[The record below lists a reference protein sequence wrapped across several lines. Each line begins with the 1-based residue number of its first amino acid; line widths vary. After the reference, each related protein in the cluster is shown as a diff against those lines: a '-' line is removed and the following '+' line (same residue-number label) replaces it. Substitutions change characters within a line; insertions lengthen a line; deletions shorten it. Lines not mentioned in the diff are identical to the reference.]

1 MFTTLTP
8 YRITADLPPTATAL
22 DEALA
27 RGTFAPC
34 APSQFIS
41 FGWAPPRGP
50 EHGRLLEPTA
60 GQWIACL
67 QIEERILPGAYVKRV
82 VETQAAKLEEETGRK
97 PRGKALKAIKEEVV
111 AQLLPR
117 AFTRLSRVL
126 VWIDPRTRLVC
137 IGAAGKKA
145 DTAAAALAEVW
156 PDMNLARL
164 MTQHDPEGVMTA
176 WVSNQDAYGQIT
188 IGTGAKL
195 QGQGEQAPCVTIQ
208 DDDLGSEQ
216 VAEYLAQGMRV
227 QQLDLAH
234 GATCTFTL
242 AATSLK
248 LSRIEMVG
256 DVHRA
261 PQEGEDRFDADVA
274 ISAGTLAP
282 LLADLIESFGGLSD
296 LPILEEASK
305 PQADAEDAEW
315 VEA

>member
-1 MFTTLTP
+1 MFTIITHF
-8 YRITADLPPTATAL
+8 RITADLPPTATAL

-82 VETQAAKLEEETGRK
+82 VAEQAAKLEQEIGRK
-97 PRGKALKAIKEEVV
+97 PRGKALKAIKEEVIE
-111 AQLLPR
+111 QLLPR

-126 VWIDPRTRLVC
+126 VWIDPSTRLVC

-145 DTAAAALAEVW
+145 DTAAAALAEAW

-164 MTQHDPEGVMTA
+164 MTTADPEGTMTA
-176 WVSNQDAYGQIT
+176 WVKEGDAYGQIT
-188 IGTGAKL
+188 IGKGAKL
-195 QGQGEQAPCVTIQ
+195 QGHGEQAPCVTIQ
-208 DDDLGSEQ
+208 DDDLTSEQ
-216 VAEYLAQGMRV
+216 VAEYLQQGMRV

-234 GATCTFTL
+234 GSACTFTL
-242 AATSLK
+242 AAGSLK

-256 DVHRA
+256 DVHRE
-261 PQEGEDRFDADVA
+261 PQEGEDSFDADVA
-274 ISAGTLAP
+274 ISTGTLAP
-282 LLADLIESFGGLSD
+282 LLAELVEAFGGLSD
-296 LPILEEASK
+296 LPILEEAGK
-305 PQADAEDAEW
+305 QQEEEAEC
-315 VEA
+315 EA